1 MHGQTTINHIT
12 TKNMWMRTQIPE
24 CLVSTKDNDV
34 RGRKPTKNGENE
46 GDDTSLPQA
55 KRHQHIMGT
64 VQEQTIKTIFL
75 LRPPHTELQSK
86 FAQWVANEGGPGKMH
101 HPLIWWKV
109 CTSPCASTFFPLV
122 SSISTYLGS
131 CKRVP
136 CHHKNGQ
143 RLSCCHGDI
152 SLSGETFFE
161 LMTHLPGHT
170 IVIEGLAH
178 LLLAKKW
185 LQGPGS
191 FGI

>member
-1 MHGQTTINHIT
+1 M
-12 TKNMWMRTQIPE
+12 
-24 CLVSTKDNDV
+24 
-34 RGRKPTKNGENE
+34 NGENE